1 MKFPGQRKSKHY
13 FPVKN
18 RDPLLEQ
25 LTHKVQKPKRTYVC
39 GIDQTLVD
47 IEAKV
52 GDELLERYSLP
63 KGNSTL
69 INDEQ
74 AHQLYQELKTN
85 EMISDEFAGGTIG
98 NTVHN
103 YSILADDRS
112 VLFGVMSKNIE
123 VGSYAYRYLCN
134 TSSKVD
140 LNYLEPVDGPIGR
153 CFTLISNNGE
163 RTFAISKGAMDKLT
177 PEYIDKEVVQ
187 NSSALVIT
195 AYLMRASKED
205 RMTEAALTAIEYA
218 KEADVPVVLT
228 LGTRF
233 LIDEDPQ
240 WWQEFIEEHITIL
253 AMNEEEGEA
262 LTGLSDPLL
271 ASEAALEWCD
281 MVLTTAGP
289 TGLYT
294 AGYTQES
301 EKRETAHTLLPGAI
315 PEFNRYEFSRPKR
328 KRDCSEPIKVY
339 AHISPYMGGPE
350 KIRNTNGAGDGA
362 LSALL
367 HDLSANG
374 YHKVNVPGSSKH
386 ISTGLCYSS
395 FSQICKYANRVA
407 YEVLAQHSP
416 RLSRGLPEREDSLE
430 EAYWER

>member
-13 FPVKN
+13 FPVQN
-18 RDPLLEQ
+18 RDPLLAQ
-25 LTHKVQKPKRTYVC
+25 LTQQPLRFPTYIT

-52 GDELLERYSLP
+52 ADELLERFKLP

-69 INDEQ
+69 IDDES
-74 AHQLYQELKTN
+74 AHALYNELKN
-85 EMISDEFAGGTIG
+85 EKMISDEFAGGTIG

-112 VLFGVMSKNIE
+112 VLFGVMSNNIE
-123 VGSYAYRYLCN
+123 VGSYAYRYLCD

-140 LNYLEPVDGPIGR
+140 LNYLQPVEGAIGR
-153 CFTLISNNGE
+153 CFTLISECGE
-163 RTFAISKGAMDKLT
+163 RTFAISKGSMDKLT
-177 PEYIDKEVVQ
+177 PEYIDKDLVQ
-187 NSSALVIT
+187 GASALVLT
-195 AYLMRASKED
+195 AYLMRASGGD
-205 RMTEAALTAIEYA
+205 QMTEAALKAIEYA
-218 KEADVPVVLT
+218 KEVGVPVVLT

-233 LIDEDPQ
+233 LIEEDPE
-240 WWQEFIEEHITIL
+240 WWKNFINENVTIL
-253 AMNEEEGEA
+253 AMNEDEGEA
-262 LTGLSDPLL
+262 LTGFKDPLA
-271 ASEAALEWCD
+271 ASDAALELCD
-281 MVLTTAGP
+281 MVLTTAGSL
-289 TGLYT
+289 GLYT
-294 AGYTQES
+294 AGYTEDS
-301 EKRETAHTLLPGAI
+301 EKRETSNTFLPGAI
-315 PEFNRYEFSRPKR
+315 PEFNRYEFSRPKL
-328 KRDCSEPIKVY
+328 KSACDSPIKVF

-367 HDLSANG
+367 HDLASNTF
-374 YHKVNVPGSSKH
+374 HKANVPGSSKH
-386 ISTGLCYSS
+386 KRDGLCYSS

-430 EAYWER
+430 ESYWER

>member
-13 FPVKN
+13 FPVSA

-25 LTHKVQKPKRTYVC
+25 LTHNPKAQSTYIC

-52 GDELLERYSLP
+52 EDDLLSRYELP

-69 INDEQ
+69 IDDDK
-74 AHQLYQELKTN
+74 AHQLYTELKR
-85 EMISDEFAGGTIG
+85 EALISDEFAGGTIG

-103 YSILADDRS
+103 YSILADDKS
-112 VLFGVMSKNIE
+112 VLFGVMSKHIE
-123 VGSYAYRYLCN
+123 VGSYAYRYLCH

-140 LNYLEPVDGPIGR
+140 LNYLQPVDGPIGR
-153 CFTLISNNGE
+153 CFTLISECGE
-163 RTFAISKGAMDKLT
+163 RTFAISKGAMDKLE
-177 PEYIDKEVVQ
+177 PSFINEQVIQ
-187 NSSALVIT
+187 SSSALVLT
-195 AYLMRASKED
+195 AYLMRASD
-205 RMTEAALTAIEYA
+205 GDGITDAAMKAIEVA
-218 KEADVPVVLT
+218 KAADVPVVLT

-233 LIDEDPQ
+233 LIEENPE
-240 WWQEFIEEHITIL
+240 WWQNFISEHVTIL
-253 AMNEEEGEA
+253 AMNEDEGEA
-262 LTGLSDPLL
+262 LTGHTDPLL

-289 TGLYT
+289 LGLYT
-294 AGYTQES
+294 AGYTEDS
-301 EKRETAHTLLPGAI
+301 EKRETSHTLLPGAI
-315 PEFNRYEFSRPKR
+315 PEFNLYEFSRPKL
-328 KRDCSEPIKVY
+328 KRDCATPIKVY

-367 HDLSANG
+367 HDLAANR

-386 ISTGLCYSS
+386 KRDGLCYSS
-395 FSQICKYANRVA
+395 FSQLCKYANRVA

-430 EAYWER
+430 ESYWER

>member
-13 FPVKN
+13 FPVQN
-18 RDPLLEQ
+18 RDPLLAQ
-25 LTHKVQKPKRTYVC
+25 LTQQPLRFPTYIT

-52 GDELLERYSLP
+52 ADELLERFKLP

-69 INDEQ
+69 IDDES
-74 AHQLYQELKTN
+74 AHALYNELKN
-85 EMISDEFAGGTIG
+85 EKMISDEFAGGTIG

-112 VLFGVMSKNIE
+112 VLFGVMSNNIE
-123 VGSYAYRYLCN
+123 VGSYAYRYLCD

-140 LNYLEPVDGPIGR
+140 LNYLQPVEGAIGR
-153 CFTLISNNGE
+153 CFTLISECGE
-163 RTFAISKGAMDKLT
+163 RTFAISKGSMDKLT
-177 PEYIDKEVVQ
+177 PEYIDKDLVQ
-187 NSSALVIT
+187 GASALVLT
-195 AYLMRASKED
+195 AYLMRASGGD
-205 RMTEAALTAIEYA
+205 QMTEAALKAIEYA
-218 KEADVPVVLT
+218 KEVGVPVVLT

-233 LIDEDPQ
+233 LIEEDPE
-240 WWQEFIEEHITIL
+240 WWKNFINENVTIL
-253 AMNEEEGEA
+253 AMNEDEGEA
-262 LTGLSDPLL
+262 LTGFKDPLA
-271 ASEAALEWCD
+271 ASAAALELCD
-281 MVLTTAGP
+281 MVLTTAGSL
-289 TGLYT
+289 GLYT
-294 AGYTQES
+294 AGYTEDS
-301 EKRETAHTLLPGAI
+301 EKRETSNTFLPGAI
-315 PEFNRYEFSRPKR
+315 PEFNRYEFSRPKL
-328 KRDCSEPIKVY
+328 KSACDSPIKVF

-367 HDLSANG
+367 HDLASNTF
-374 YHKVNVPGSSKH
+374 HKANVPGSSKH
-386 ISTGLCYSS
+386 KRDGLCYSS

-430 EAYWER
+430 ESYWER

>member
-13 FPVKN
+13 FPVN
-18 RDPLLEQ
+18 RRDPLLAQ
-25 LTHKVQKPKRTYVC
+25 LTQQPQAVSSYVC

-52 GDELLERYSLP
+52 EDELLARYSLP

-69 INDEQ
+69 IDDQ
-74 AHQLYQELKTN
+74 KAHELYHELKDKTL
-85 EMISDEFAGGTIG
+85 ISDEFAGGTIG

-112 VLFGVMSKNIE
+112 VLFGVMSQHIM

-140 LNYLEPVDGPIGR
+140 LNYLQPVDGPIGR
-153 CFTLISNNGE
+153 CFTLISANGE
-163 RTFAISKGAMDKLT
+163 RTFAISKGSMDELT
-177 PEYIDKEVVQ
+177 AEYIDKDVVQ
-187 NSSALVIT
+187 NSAALVLT
-195 AYLMRASKED
+195 AYLMRASD
-205 RMTEAALTAIEYA
+205 GDGMTSAAMQAIAYA

-233 LIDEDPQ
+233 LIQEDPT
-240 WWQEFIEEHITIL
+240 WWQKFIKQHVTIL
-253 AMNEEEGEA
+253 AMNEDEGEA
-262 LTGLSDPLL
+262 LTSFADPLL

-289 TGLYT
+289 IGLYT
-294 AGYTQES
+294 AGYVDDS
-301 EKRETAHTLLPGAI
+301 AKRETSHPLLPGAV
-315 PEFNRYEFSRPKR
+315 PEFNRYEFSRPMNKA
-328 KRDCSEPIKVY
+328 DCDNPIKVY

-350 KIRNTNGAGDGA
+350 LIRNTNGAGDGA

-367 HDLSANG
+367 HDLSANVF
-374 YHKVNVPGSSKH
+374 HKTNVPGSSKH
-386 ISTGLCYSS
+386 KRDGLCYSS

-416 RLSRGLPEREDSLE
+416 RLSRALPEREDSLE
-430 EAYWER
+430 ESYWER

>member
-18 RDPLLEQ
+18 KDPLLAQ
-25 LTHKVQKPKRTYVC
+25 LTQQPQHVSTHIS

-52 GDELLERYSLP
+52 ADELLQRYGLP

-69 INDEQ
+69 IDDDK
-74 AHQLYQELKTN
+74 AHELYNELKDN
-85 EMISDEFAGGTIG
+85 RLVSDEFAGGTIG

-112 VLFGVMSKNIE
+112 VLFGVMSNNIA

-140 LNYLEPVDGPIGR
+140 LNYLQPVDGPIGR
-153 CFTLISNNGE
+153 CFTLISECGE

-177 PEYIDKEVVQ
+177 PEYIDEKIVKS
-187 NSSALVIT
+187 SSALVLT
-195 AYLMRASKED
+195 AYLMRASGGD
-205 RMTEAALTAIEYA
+205 QIGAAALKAIEYA
-218 KEADVPVVLT
+218 KAADVPVVLT

-233 LIDEDPQ
+233 LIEEDPQ
-240 WWQEFIEEHITIL
+240 WWRDFIKENVSIL
-253 AMNEEEGEA
+253 AMNEDEGEA
-262 LTGLSDPLL
+262 LTGFKDPLS
-271 ASEAALEWCD
+271 ASEAALDWCD

-289 TGLYT
+289 LGLYT
-294 AGYTQES
+294 AGYTDDS
-301 EKRETAHTLLPGAI
+301 EKRETSHALLPGAI

-328 KRDCSEPIKVY
+328 RRDCDEPIKVY

-367 HDLSANG
+367 HDLASND
-374 YHKVNVPGSSKH
+374 YHRANVPGSSKH
-386 ISTGLCYSS
+386 KNDGLCYSS

-430 EAYWER
+430 ESYWER

>member
-13 FPVKN
+13 FPVKT
-18 RDPLLEQ
+18 RDPQ
-25 LTHKVQKPKRTYVC
+25 LTQLTQPFTTYIS
-39 GIDQTLVD
+39 GIDQTMVD

-52 GDELLERYSLP
+52 EDELLARYNLP

-74 AHQLYQELKTN
+74 AHALYIELQCQGL
-85 EMISDEFAGGTIG
+85 ISDEFAGGTIG

-123 VGSYAYRYLCN
+123 VGSYSYRYLCH

-140 LNYLEPVDGPIGR
+140 LNYLQPVDGPIGR
-153 CFTLISNNGE
+153 CFTLISQDGE

-177 PEYIDKEVVQ
+177 PDYINKDVIQ
-187 NSSALVIT
+187 GGSALVLT
-195 AYLMRASKED
+195 AYLMRASEED
-205 RMTEAALTAIEYA
+205 GITDAAMKAIEYA
-218 KEADVPVVLT
+218 KAAEVPVVLT

-233 LIDEDPQ
+233 LIAEAPV
-240 WWQEFIEEHITIL
+240 WWQNFIKEHVTIL
-253 AMNEEEGEA
+253 AMNEDEAEA
-262 LTGLSDPLL
+262 LTGHKDPLQ
-271 ASEAALEWCD
+271 ACEATLEWCD
-281 MVLTTAGP
+281 MILLTAGS

-294 AGYTQES
+294 AGYTDDS
-301 EKRETAHTLLPGAI
+301 DKRETSHPLLPGSI
-315 PEFNRYEFSRPKR
+315 PEFNRYEFSRPKL
-328 KRDCSEPIKVY
+328 KQDCEQPLKVY

-350 KIRNTNGAGDGA
+350 HIRNTNGAGDGA

-367 HDLSANG
+367 HDLAANTF
-374 YHKVNVPGSSKH
+374 HKANVPNSSKH
-386 ISTGLCYSS
+386 KRDGLCYSS

-430 EAYWER
+430 ESYWER

>member
-1 MKFPGQRKSKHY
+1 MKCPGQRKSKHY
-13 FPVKN
+13 FPVKT
-18 RDPLLEQ
+18 RDPLLAQ
-25 LTHKVQKPKRTYVC
+25 LTQQPQPFSTWIS

-52 GDELLERYSLP
+52 EDELLQRYGLP

-69 INDEQ
+69 IDDAS
-74 AHQLYQELKTN
+74 AHQLYHELKSR
-85 EMISDEFAGGTIG
+85 ELVSDEFAGGTIG
-98 NTVHN
+98 NTIHN

-140 LNYLEPVDGPIGR
+140 LNYLQPVEGPIGR
-153 CFTLISNNGE
+153 CFTLISDGGE
-163 RTFAISKGAMDKLT
+163 RTFAISKGSMDKLS
-177 PEYIDKEVVQ
+177 PEFIDKEVIQ
-187 NSSALVIT
+187 GSSALVLT
-195 AYLMRASKED
+195 AYLMRASD
-205 RMTEAALTAIEYA
+205 GDQIGEAALTAIRYA
-218 KEADVPVVLT
+218 QEAEVPVVLT

-233 LIDEDPQ
+233 LIAEDPK
-240 WWQEFIEEHITIL
+240 WWQEFIRQHVTVL
-253 AMNEEEGEA
+253 AMNEDEGEA
-262 LTGLSDPLL
+262 LTGFADPLL

-281 MVLTTAGP
+281 MVLTTAGAS
-289 TGLYT
+289 GLYT
-294 AGYTQES
+294 AGYTNDA

-315 PEFNRYEFSRPKR
+315 PEFNRYEFSRPKL
-328 KRDCSEPIKVY
+328 KKDCDKPIKVY

-350 KIRNTNGAGDGA
+350 KIHNTNGAGDGA

-367 HDLSANG
+367 HDLAANTF
-374 YHKVNVPGSSKH
+374 HKTNVPGSSKH
-386 ISTGLCYSS
+386 KRDGLCYSS

>member
-13 FPVKN
+13 FPVQN
-18 RDPLLEQ
+18 RDPLLAQ
-25 LTHKVQKPKRTYVC
+25 LTQQPLRFPTYIT

-52 GDELLERYSLP
+52 ADELLKRYKLP

-69 INDEQ
+69 IDDAS
-74 AHQLYQELKTN
+74 AHALYSELKQHGL
-85 EMISDEFAGGTIG
+85 ISDEFAGGTIG

-112 VLFGVMSKNIE
+112 VLFGVMSNNIE

-140 LNYLEPVDGPIGR
+140 LNYLQPVEGAIGR
-153 CFTLISNNGE
+153 CFTLISECGE
-163 RTFAISKGAMDKLT
+163 RTFAISKGSMDKLT
-177 PEYIDKEVVQ
+177 PEYIDKDLVQ
-187 NSSALVIT
+187 GASALVLT
-195 AYLMRASKED
+195 AYLMRASGGD
-205 RMTEAALTAIEYA
+205 QMTKAALTAIEYA
-218 KEADVPVVLT
+218 KEVGVPVVLT

-233 LIDEDPQ
+233 LIEEDPS
-240 WWQEFIEEHITIL
+240 WWRAFIEENVTIL
-253 AMNEEEGEA
+253 AMNEDEGEA
-262 LTGLSDPLL
+262 LTGFKDPLQ
-271 ASEAALEWCD
+271 ASEAALELCD

-289 TGLYT
+289 IGLYT
-294 AGYTQES
+294 AGYTENA
-301 EKRETAHTLLPGAI
+301 EKRETSNTLLPGSI
-315 PEFNRYEFSRPKR
+315 PEFNRYEFSRPKL
-328 KRDCSEPIKVY
+328 KSACDEPIKVY

-367 HDLSANG
+367 HDLASNTF
-374 YHKVNVPGSSKH
+374 HKANVPGSSKH
-386 ISTGLCYSS
+386 KRDGLCYSS

-430 EAYWER
+430 ESYWER

>member
-13 FPVKN
+13 FPVKT

-25 LTHKVQKPKRTYVC
+25 LTQQPLPFATYIS

-52 GDELLERYSLP
+52 EDELLSRYGLP

-74 AHQLYQELKTN
+74 AHRLYTELKIHGL
-85 EMISDEFAGGTIG
+85 ISDEFAGGTIG

-112 VLFGVMSKNIE
+112 VLFGVMSQNIE

-140 LNYLEPVDGPIGR
+140 LNFLQPVDGPIGR
-153 CFTLISNNGE
+153 CFTLISECGE

-177 PEYIDKEVVQ
+177 PEFIDKDVVQ
-187 NSSALVIT
+187 GSSALVLT
-195 AYLMRASKED
+195 AYLMRASDGD
-205 RMTEAALTAIEYA
+205 RITDAAMCAIEYA
-218 KEADVPVVLT
+218 KAAEVPVVLT

-233 LIDEDPQ
+233 LIEEDPQ
-240 WWQEFIEEHITIL
+240 WWQNFIKEHVTIL
-253 AMNEEEGEA
+253 AMNEDEGEA
-262 LTGLSDPLL
+262 LTGSRDPLL
-271 ASEAALEWCD
+271 ASEKALEWCD

-289 TGLYT
+289 IGLYT
-294 AGYTQES
+294 AGYTEDS
-301 EKRETAHTLLPGAI
+301 EKRETTHTLLPGAI
-315 PEFNRYEFSRPKR
+315 PEFNRYEFSRPKL
-328 KRDCSEPIKVY
+328 KSDCETPIKVF

-350 KIRNTNGAGDGA
+350 KIGNTNGAGDGA

-367 HDLSANG
+367 HDLAANTF
-374 YHKVNVPGSSKH
+374 HKTNVPGSSKH
-386 ISTGLCYSS
+386 KRDGLCYSS
-395 FSQICKYANRVA
+395 FSQVCKYANRVA

-430 EAYWER
+430 ESYWER